1 MLKYYKETKQTSVAA
16 ERAKITG
23 ADDHMWHWQ
32 VATVIFYT
40 WRGGDTL
47 LHVFWWSTATWQYS
61 NGGFC
66 TSVNLGVDFP

>member
-32 VATVIFYT
+32 VATVIFIHGEEETHLYT
-40 WRGGDTL
+40 SSGGLLPRG
-47 LHVFWWSTATWQYS
+47 SIQM
-61 NGGFC
+61 
-66 TSVNLGVDFP
+66 VDFIHP